1 VPLFQRPYV
10 WNRDEDWTALWED
23 IRRVIERTER
33 AGDSGDT
40 VAPHFLGA
48 VVFDKTPYLSS
59 NLETRQ
65 VIDGQQRLTTLQLF
79 LYAARLS
86 AAGMDHERSVR
97 LLSKFLENDEDLFDV
112 GQYPDHRYKVWPTNA
127 DRDQF
132 RAVMSG
138 QGGAGVLAQAVGYFR
153 EEIDTWV
160 AEAAEPADRLDALVQ
175 TMREQLR
182 LVIIDL
188 EDVGAGV
195 LGVAEE
201 EVLHQIRMLQRRATA
216 VERLE
221 HDLGVVVRRP
231 ALQDLL
237 VSVRPGGVAGGT
249 DHRAHH
255 PQSPRCLPHL
265 LAHHEDSP

>member
-1 VPLFQRPYV
+1 VKADTVDLRRIFGKDVRYTVPLFQRPYV
-10 WNRDEDWTALWED
+10 WNRDVNWTALWED
-23 IRRVIERTER
+23 IRRVIERTEQ

-97 LLSKFLENDEDLFDV
+97 LLSKFLENDEDLFDI
-112 GQYPDHRYKVWPTNA
+112 GLYPDHRYKVWPTNA

-138 QGGAGVLAQAVGYFR
+138 QGGGGVLAQAVSYFQPSR
-153 EEIDTWV
+153 KGVSAPWSRRCGSSCAWSSSTLRSTTTPRSCSRRSTAAAHPWSMPTW
-160 AEAAEPADRLDALVQ
+160 
-175 TMREQLR
+175 
-182 LVIIDL
+182 
-188 EDVGAGV
+188 
-195 LGVAEE
+195 
-201 EVLHQIRMLQRRATA
+201 
-216 VERLE
+216 
-221 HDLGVVVRRP
+221 
-231 ALQDLL
+231 
-237 VSVRPGGVAGGT
+237 
-249 DHRAHH
+249 
-255 PQSPRCLPHL
+255 
-265 LAHHEDSP
+265 